1 MKCSDLESEIQW
13 FGGKTTVGLVSVCKK
28 RGNRRKAQIC
38 FSVSLC
44 FKPTEQSATIATA
57 EERCTAPP
65 AFAVDVTLGN
75 GQSEVDI
82 SLYNRSKG
90 IELWRR
96 SFLLSGSQPLVLGA
110 VVQPRTLRW
119 LVRGVYFQYYK
130 HVLCF
135 PAPTSTACWRRP
147 YCGVRK
153 RGGPCNSLLVWIRQ
167 YKTPTFCLFYW
178 KWL

>member
-1 MKCSDLESEIQW
+1 MVWRESHSGFSKAKC
-13 FGGKTTVGLVSVCKK
+13 KN

-57 EERCTAPP
+57 EERCAAPP

-90 IELWRR
+90 IELRR
-96 SFLLSGSQPLVLGA
+96 RAFVIISSHSLVLRA
-110 VVQPRTLRW
+110 ATLRRTLRW

-135 PAPTSTACWRRP
+135 PAPASTACWRRP
-147 YCGVRK
+147 YYGVRK